1 VGPADF
7 TYYSTYIL
15 HRFFAHHVFLV
26 LPPSKTF
33 PYVPRNLPNAIL
45 VAESP
50 TKRKPGRK
58 SKKEKGQLALAG
70 IRALEELL
78 NEPDVPVEDSE
89 IAAEY
94 DSVRQ
99 QIIAGLSK
107 ETIQAAE
114 FAVSQ
119 KLQSPSLSGP
129 SALPQTESGQSL
141 LALTSNSGSNTQRN
155 L

>member
-7 TYYSTYIL
+7 TYYTSYIL
-15 HRFFAHHVFLV
+15 HRLFAQHVFLI
-26 LPPSKTF
+26 LPPSRTF
-33 PYVPRNLPNAIL
+33 PYIPRNLPNAIL

-58 SKKEKGQLALAG
+58 SKKEKGQLALVG
-70 IRALEELL
+70 IRSLEELL

-94 DSVRQ
+94 DFVRQ

-114 FAVSQ
+114 IAVSQ
-119 KLQSPSLSGP
+119 KLQSPSLLGP
-129 SALPQTESGQSL
+129 NSLPQPESGQSL
-141 LALTSNSGSNTQRN
+141 LTLTSNSGSITQ
-155 L
+155 